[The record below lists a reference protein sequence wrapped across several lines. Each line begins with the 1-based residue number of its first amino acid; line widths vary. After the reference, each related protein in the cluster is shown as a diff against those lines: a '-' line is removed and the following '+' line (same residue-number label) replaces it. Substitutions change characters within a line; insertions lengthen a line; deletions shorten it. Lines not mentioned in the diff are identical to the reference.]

1 MRGEES
7 ERKRRRLG
15 RVAFW
20 LGVGLLVVAAL
31 RSISVT
37 DNNPTDSVD
46 RAEDGSELRAIRIKT
61 VESHPSNPNRP
72 EVERGDYDLIAGE
85 TTSIDARDLP
95 TERPLVLNLLLPAAL
110 PSAEALSARIIS
122 IGGSGELELPDAV
135 VATDHDQ
142 VRVKI
147 ESGWLSLGRYQIEI
161 QTTERSQL
169 ALRRYPLEIR

>member
-1 MRGEES
+1 MRREES
-7 ERKRRRLG
+7 KLKRQKVGRL
-15 RVAFW
+15 ALW
-20 LGVGLLVVAAL
+20 LGVVLLVIAVL
-31 RSISVT
+31 QSISLT
-37 DNNPTDSVD
+37 DTDPTDSVD

-72 EVERGDYDLIAGE
+72 EAEWSDYDLIAGE

-95 TERPLVLNLLLPAAL
+95 TERPLVVNLLLPAAL

-122 IGGSGELELPDAV
+122 IGGSGELELPAAV

-142 VRVKI
+142 VRVEI

-161 QTTERSQL
+161 RTTERSQL